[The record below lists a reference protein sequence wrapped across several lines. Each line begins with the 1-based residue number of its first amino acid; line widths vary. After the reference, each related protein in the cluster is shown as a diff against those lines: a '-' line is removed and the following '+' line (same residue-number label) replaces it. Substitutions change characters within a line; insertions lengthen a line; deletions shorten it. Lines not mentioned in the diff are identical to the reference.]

1 MNIFKKVMAFTTGK
15 LNVLS
20 SNNTNSNNN
29 ELNTQELEF
38 LLSVIKNTT
47 FKGEHI
53 ELVYNTIIKLQN
65 KYLEQTQK
73 P

>member
-1 MNIFKKVMAFTTGK
+1 MAFTTGK

-20 SNNTNSNNN
+20 SNNTNSNN

-73 P
+73 S

>member
-20 SNNTNSNNN
+20 SNNTNSNN

-53 ELVYNTIIKLQN
+53 EVIYNTIIKLQN
-65 KYLEQTQK
+65 KYLEQTK
-73 P
+73 